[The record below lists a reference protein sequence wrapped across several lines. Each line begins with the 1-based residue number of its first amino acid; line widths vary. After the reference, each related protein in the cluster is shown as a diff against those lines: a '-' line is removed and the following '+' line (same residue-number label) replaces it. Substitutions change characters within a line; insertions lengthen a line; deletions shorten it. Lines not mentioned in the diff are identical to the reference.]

1 MGKHYLKCL
10 GCNIVCEAKKP
21 TRKFHLLPRDVERKE
36 IWLRKLNRYDLIGKN
51 ISRDYRVCEIHF
63 PKNRLGKTGRVLRD
77 AVPVEVAKN
86 NTFFEEKIHEKIL
99 IGSQQNVVESKIS
112 KEVEKEPEFSK
123 SEIQTE
129 KNNEIQIKNECSLD
143 FGEGS
148 KQSETEP
155 LISIKEEIEETSYR
169 IEENLNLPTTFPVA
183 DLKVC
188 EQNQDLP
195 VKIEIE
201 SVDDPFQTTECL
213 VNVNNPLAV
222 NEIDP
227 LISVKDEIEEK
238 PNLPEGGK
246 EILNQ

>member
-10 GCNIVCEAKKP
+10 GCKFESEEKQPK
-21 TRKFHLLPRDVERKE
+21 RKFHLLPKDKERRE
-36 IWLRKLNRYDLIGKN
+36 IWLRKLNRCDLIGKSL
-51 ISRDYRVCEIHF
+51 SRDFRVCEIHF
-63 PKNRLGKTGRVLRD
+63 KRKTLGKTGRILKD
-77 AVPVEVAKN
+77 SVPIEVV
-86 NTFFEEKIHEKIL
+86 NTKCS
-99 IGSQQNVVESKIS
+99 SQQNVVESKIS